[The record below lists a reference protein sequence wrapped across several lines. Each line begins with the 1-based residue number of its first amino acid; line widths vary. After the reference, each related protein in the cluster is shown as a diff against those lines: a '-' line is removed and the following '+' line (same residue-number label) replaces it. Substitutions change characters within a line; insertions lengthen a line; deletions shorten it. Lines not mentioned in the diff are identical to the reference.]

1 MVLFTDGDPGQNSWS
16 FGKDEAAETVN
27 TARKMKDG
35 GITIYTVGIFSG
47 ANPNDTSSNSNKFM
61 NAVSSNYPEAL
72 AQGESFWGDV
82 NPDWDRLNL
91 GGRTEDGN
99 YYLAASK
106 SEELE
111 NVFAGIANEVTS
123 ETLQVNPDEEAV
135 LSDTLSEYTIVEA
148 TNEHNYKK
156 PAIGEDWTSLK

>member
-1 MVLFTDGDPGQNSWS
+1 
-16 FGKDEAAETVN
+16 
-27 TARKMKDG
+27 MKDG

-47 ANPNDTSSNSNKFM
+47 ANPNDTHTNSNTFM

-72 AQGESFWGDV
+72 APKKYGYI
-82 NPDWDRLNL
+82 DWDNL
-91 GGRTEDGN
+91 QLGSRTKDGN
-99 YYLAASK
+99 YYLAASD
-106 SEELE
+106 SEGLE
-111 NVFAGIANEVTS
+111 NVFTGIANEVTS

>member
-1 MVLFTDGDPGQNSWS
+1 MVLFTDGDPGQYSWW
-16 FGKDEAAETVN
+16 FDEDEAAKTVN
-27 TARKMKDG
+27 TAREMKDG

-47 ANPNDTSSNSNKFM
+47 ADPDDTHTNSNTFM

-72 AQGESFWGDV
+72 AQNQIGDYV
-82 NPDWDRLNL
+82 YNDWDNL
-91 GGRTEDGN
+91 QLRSPTKDGN
-99 YYLAASK
+99 YYLAASD

-111 NVFAGIANEVTS
+111 NVFTGIANEVTS

-148 TNEHNYKK
+148 TNEHDYKK